1 MTSPSW
7 RVIPSVR
14 DLRTLDAALSSPSP
28 DVLLSNVH
36 IGNLVSLSSRV
47 HAMRKNVFVQSD
59 LIGGFRADPDGIL
72 LLRNNFKVDGVFTS
86 SHQTLALAKRTGM
99 RRYYRVALMDSRSV
113 TTALQALKGFQGDG
127 VELLPAAVAL
137 DVHAQFR
144 DVLHDSEI
152 LAGGFIRTDEMLSA
166 LRDAGLNGAT
176 TSNISLWSEHHEIST
191 RN

>member
-99 RRYYRVALMDSRSV
+99 RRYYRVADRKSV
-113 TTALQALKGFQGDG
+113 
-127 VELLPAAVAL
+127 V
-137 DVHAQFR
+137 
-144 DVLHDSEI
+144 
-152 LAGGFIRTDEMLSA
+152 
-166 LRDAGLNGAT
+166 
-176 TSNISLWSEHHEIST
+176 
-191 RN
+191 

>member
-47 HAMRKNVFVQSD
+47 HAMR
-59 LIGGFRADPDGIL
+59 
-72 LLRNNFKVDGVFTS
+72 
-86 SHQTLALAKRTGM
+86 
-99 RRYYRVALMDSRSV
+99 RYYRVALMDSRSV

-144 DVLHDSEI
+144 DVLPDSEI

-166 LRDAGLNGAT
+166 LRDAGLSGAT